1 MTAVLDSVADLA
13 DPRAAASEIAR
24 LNDLLARETT
34 IPPEVSEGVREIATA
49 IERTE
54 PARWEAVDPRHAV
67 VVLRAEVIAQHAL
80 EEPRSPAARDQ
91 LRIALESM
99 RQGLAAIAERE
110 PVSDERSPKEIVRW
124 LAETTEAPQAQLAE
138 LLGVS
143 TRQFQRW
150 VSPTDPSRPEGEEAR
165 KVRAVARIVNQLRF
179 VLTAAGAIAWF
190 AWPRSDLG
198 GRTPASL
205 LADPERLPELTAVA
219 GSMRSAYAS

>member
-1 MTAVLDSVADLA
+1 MTAIDSVADLS
-13 DPRAAASEIAR
+13 DPRAAAAEIAR
-24 LNDLLARETT
+24 LNDLLARETA
-34 IPPEVSEGVREIATA
+34 IPPEVSAGVREIATA
-49 IERTE
+49 IGRTE

-67 VVLRAEVIAQHAL
+67 VVLRAEVIAQRAL
-80 EEPRSPAARDQ
+80 EEPQSPAARDQ

-99 RQGLAAIAERE
+99 RHGLAAIAERE
-110 PVSDERSPKEIVRW
+110 PVSDERSPKELVRW
-124 LAETTEAPQAQLAE
+124 LADTTEVPQAKLAE

-150 VSPTDPSRPEGEEAR
+150 VSPTDPSRPEGEDAR

-190 AWPRSDLG
+190 SWPRSDLG

-205 LADPERLPELTAVA
+205 LSDPQRLPELTAAA